1 MKNILWVVVG
11 ISFSFK
17 MAALLLFLIIPSGY
31 PPSITS
37 KRNLKFGLAR
47 ALILVKSP
55 LPVGFA
61 GLRAALSYAFRN

>member
-1 MKNILWVVVG
+1 
-11 ISFSFK
+11 

-55 LPVGFA
+55 LAVDFA